1 MIQARRTLFAVVFL
15 AAACGGPRIPR
26 QTAATVIESASA
38 FKTPKVVYLPRQ
50 VAIPAN
56 GLGNSLAAR
65 QGEALTLIEIAS
77 VDPVVGVLRARDWV
91 TIEDFVSA
99 VPGSVVE
106 MPPAPVADSTKPDSS
121 KAPNDSTKAP
131 KDSTKPDQE
140 PPKRPPPKATLDQP
154 HTSPPPAP
162 PLAQQWVHTLRVT
175 PRPNLQSSD
184 LAPDDG
190 EDTQDPRIT
199 YGGLPVART
208 PGWTLAIGA
217 REFIRVLNVLA
228 YSPAHGEPAGEAQVD
243 FLWHWRPTKVG
254 DPFDTESAEFESL
267 PREVQQAALTGSIT
281 MDGSTHWSRAT
292 LARDGKAWKVTHV
305 DWTYG
310 DDKPHTW

>member
-1 MIQARRTLFAVVFL
+1 
-15 AAACGGPRIPR
+15 
-26 QTAATVIESASA
+26 VIEAAPA
-38 FKTPKVVYLPRQ
+38 FKAAKVVYVPRQ

-56 GLGNSLAAR
+56 GLGNSMAAR

-77 VDPVVGVLRARDWV
+77 VDPVVAVLRARDWV

-106 MPPAPVADSTKPDSS
+106 APPPLPVDTAKTDSTKT
-121 KAPNDSTKAP
+121 PNDSAKA
-131 KDSTKPDQE
+131 KRDSTKVDSE
-140 PPKRPPPKATLDQP
+140 PVKPRPPKATLDQP

-175 PRPNLQSSD
+175 PRGSLQTSD
-184 LAPDDG
+184 LTPDDG
-190 EDTQDPRIT
+190 EDSPEPHIA
-199 YGGLPVART
+199 YSGLPVART
-208 PGWTLAIGA
+208 PGWTLAVGA
-217 REFIRVLNVLA
+217 RELIRILDVLA

-243 FLWHWRPTKVG
+243 FLWRWHPTKRG

-281 MDGSTHWSRAT
+281 MEGSTHWSRAT
-292 LARDGKAWKVTHV
+292 LARNGASWKITRI